1 MKSENSNTQVN
12 VFSDEEEEMFDNN
25 DLNFKVM

>member
-25 DLNFKVM
+25 DLSFKVM